1 MVFVG
6 KSLNILAKIFQKQH
20 EPVNKLDD
28 EESQSMKELISN
40 NTIDSDSTGFKL
52 GKKQISTDRHYLKE
66 SQYKLA

>member
-1 MVFVG
+1 
-6 KSLNILAKIFQKQH
+6 
-20 EPVNKLDD
+20 
-28 EESQSMKELISN
+28 MKELISN